1 MYVFIYLRTYIKI
14 TVKGKESMNVRGNEG
29 KARRGLEGREVGGV
43 GEKITQYI
51 IILAP
56 QGNEGD
62 DAIVF

>member
-1 MYVFIYLRTYIKI
+1 
-14 TVKGKESMNVRGNEG
+14 MNVRGNEG
-29 KARRGLEGREVGGV
+29 KARRGLEGGEVGGV
-43 GEKITQYI
+43 GEKIIQYI